1 MVCSRKSLRTR
12 VPMKDRCSF
21 MLFAAI
27 VLLIAIRP
35 ASAQVSAYG
44 TIAVTNY
51 AYSFNGDALN
61 EGKDRVGIG
70 AGGFYNFPI
79 QSRLTAGIDVRGSVT
94 PGPTGG
100 EKVFVSGRIGFVPKR
115 NPLRPYVQIGGGVI
129 SANVPGYSNI
139 VHSQTATHGALDLAL
154 GLDVRLSR
162 GFDWRAMEVESG
174 AGVGSNSSSGSA
186 SISTGVLYR
195 FGPRA

>member
-1 MVCSRKSLRTR
+1 
-12 VPMKDRCSF
+12 MKYRCSF
-21 MLFAAI
+21 ILFSAI
-27 VLLIAIRP
+27 LLLVAIRP
-35 ASAQVSAYG
+35 VSAQVSAYG
-44 TIAVTNY
+44 TIGVTNY
-51 AYSFNGDALN
+51 GYSFNGDSLTFS
-61 EGKDRVGIG
+61 KDRVGFG

-94 PGPTGG
+94 PGTTGG
-100 EKVFVSGRIGFVPKR
+100 EKVFVSGRVGFVPKR

-139 VHSQTATHGALDLAL
+139 VHSQTVTHGALDLAL
-154 GLDVRLSR
+154 GLDVRLNH
-162 GFDWRAMEVESG
+162 GFDWRALEVESG
-174 AGVGSNSSSGSA
+174 AGVGSMSSSGSA